1 MIREAITNIIQ
12 GRNLDSILRETIANI
27 YSKGP
32 VSLSDMEILSYF
44 SEYKPD
50 VLDQYLDRLL
60 FYMGMYYKSPN
71 LLPKSMSEL
80 VLAEYRDSIK
90 EEYGDY
96 YTPVQAHIIDGIKT
110 NQCFSF
116 SAPTSTGKSH
126 VFRSIIANCEHDVV
140 IFVPSRALINEY
152 YLTLAKNITDKS
164 VNIFTFVDKLNTS
177 KSIRNVFILTPERSS
192 DLFARCDEFTV
203 DYFLFDEA
211 QLGEEVSMRGLY
223 FDSVVRKTTKKF
235 PNAKLVFAQPFVE
248 NPESQISKNHID
260 RDTSSAHAYNQRN
273 VGQIYY
279 LHDKAENNFYH
290 FGINKDVMGLYKFR
304 ILNDPVASV
313 LMKGGTVLFY
323 VTKNSIL
330 EDKAQNKFKPYI
342 DLCGEIDKDK
352 LKPFYDRLKEYT
364 GASSEVGKS
373 FYSSS
378 LDYLK
383 KGVVV
388 HHGSMPLKMRS
399 IVEDF
404 IKAGLCRIC
413 FATSTVEQGINMP
426 FDLVYIDRFEGSKPL
441 SIKNLIGRAGRST
454 ELRKF
459 DVGHVVIN
467 ATHMTDFRKLMQS
480 NHTMPTESLIE
491 HPKPELGDD
500 FNDFRQAI
508 INGTFVDRYNM
519 TQNQLDK
526 LAAVDTQTIVKD
538 LVSKIIS
545 DDFILK
551 NIYKLPEQV
560 KNSIPGAF
568 RVIYEKHL
576 GRQLNDA
583 ENLVLMNAI
592 GILFARMYFRKFS
605 SICHARYNS
614 LCKRSKGV
622 AWNRN
627 ANVSFMMGYS
637 DLPDINLRRFPVV
650 PYGTKVSDVDFD
662 TIIYDTYDYMD
673 KLIGFKLTDIFCA
686 AINLYYT
693 DSGDE
698 RAAVLEKLIKFGTS
712 DEKEIFMIRYGL
724 SFEDIGVLSEHI
736 ESIDETGVKVRPSF
750 YDLPEENRMIL
761 ERFV

>member
-1 MIREAITNIIQ
+1 MIREAIVNIIQ
-12 GRNLDSILRETIANI
+12 GKNLDSILKETIANI

-32 VSLSDMEILSYF
+32 VSISDMEILSYF
-44 SEYKPD
+44 AEYKPD
-50 VLDQYLDRLL
+50 NLEKYLDRLL
-60 FYMGMYYKSPN
+60 FYMGMYYKAPA

-80 VLAEYRDSIK
+80 VLSEYRDSIK

-96 YTPVQAHIIDGIKT
+96 YTPVQAHIIDGIKS

-126 VFRSIIANCEHDVV
+126 IFRRIIANCKHDVV
-140 IFVPSRALINEY
+140 IFVPSRTLINEY
-152 YLTLAKNITDKS
+152 YLTLTKAINDTT
-164 VNIFTFVDKLNTS
+164 VNILTFVDKLNTS
-177 KSIRNVFILTPERSS
+177 KSSRTVFILTPERSS
-192 DLFARCDEFTV
+192 DLFDRCNEFEV
-203 DYFLFDEA
+203 EYFLFDEA

-223 FDSVVRKTTKKF
+223 FDSVVRKASKKF
-235 PNAKLVFAQPFVE
+235 PNAKLIFAQPFVQ
-248 NPESQISKNHID
+248 NPESQIAKNHLE
-260 RDTSSAHAYNQRN
+260 RDNSSSYAYNQRN

-279 LHDKAENNFYH
+279 LHDKNENCFYH
-290 FGINKDVMGLYKFR
+290 FGIEKSVMGMYKFK
-304 ILNDPVASV
+304 IMNDPIASV

-323 VTKNSIL
+323 VSKNSIL
-330 EDKAQNKFKPYI
+330 EDKVQNRFKPYI

-352 LKPFYDRLKEYT
+352 LNPFYDRLKNYT

-378 LDYLK
+378 LDYFK

-404 IKAGLCRIC
+404 IKANLCRIC

-426 FDLVYIDRFEGSKPL
+426 FDLVYLDRFEESKPL

-467 ATHMTDFRKLMQS
+467 ATHMTDFRKLMQT
-480 NHTMPTESLIE
+480 NHTMPVESLIE

-508 INGTFVDRYNM
+508 INDTFVDRYNM

-526 LAAVDTQTIVKD
+526 LAAIDTQTVVKD
-538 LVSKIIS
+538 LVTNIIS
-545 DDFILK
+545 DEYVLK
-551 NIYKLPEQV
+551 NVYKLPEQV
-560 KNSIPGAF
+560 RNSISGAF
-568 RVIYEKHL
+568 RLIYEKHL
-576 GRQLNDA
+576 GRQLNEA

-592 GILFARMYFRKFS
+592 SILFLRMYYRKFS
-605 SICHARYNS
+605 SICHARYNT
-614 LCKRSKGV
+614 LCKRSKG
-622 AWNRN
+622 AIWNRN
-627 ANVSFMMGYS
+627 AKVSFMMGYS
-637 DLPDINLRRFPVV
+637 DLPSINLRKFPVV

-662 TIIYDTYDYMD
+662 RIIYDYLD

-686 AINLYYT
+686 AINLYYNE
-693 DSGDE
+693 SNDE
-698 RAAVLEKLIKFGTS
+698 RAYVLEKLIRFGTS

-750 YDLPEENRMIL
+750 YDLPEEDRMIL